1 MEAIILKFGEEG
13 LDEVTESIL
22 RTVNRLKALQTSLES
37 TRRAMQMVTQS
48 KLDTKL
54 NRIGIAANNA
64 ADRLSKLN
72 AQMVILNSQASG
84 NPRAI
89 VPYTGGGSARGP
101 RSASGGGSALPI
113 RGPYSRLALRQS
125 QLQAAIA
132 SGDPTAILDAQFNMS
147 QAQKAVQRSLPKP
160 TSPPKAQ
167 PGFSGNLAR
176 LIMSTRV
183 GNGSAMPLVGNIAR
197 LFGVSSGVLR
207 NFLIAGGPSTGII
220 AAAYAAAKFGMARAR
235 EINAGAG
242 ASFAGGSSI
251 KGMSGALG
259 FDALDGPNNFQSAIQ
274 DGAAR
279 SFAMKAGINP
289 YYNAMTGS
297 GGNFAEKMN
306 QFIRVYGDPNRS
318 NNREALAAARA
329 VGLEQQIG
337 LSRNASA
344 NVRELVFNRAARNS
358 PLTKQ
363 LAADT
368 GMLANGAM
376 AEFNRMMDNLATY
389 ILPGLNGSLKPFV
402 GFMQALNNFF
412 ERGEA
417 GWMKTLK
424 DLWVIPDRELPIE
437 RILNALSDLLDPG
450 GRQKR
455 EREAAQ
461 NLNKASEKLVEAAE
475 AFKDGTYGAA
485 NVNGIVPG
493 GVRGAVQNGDA
504 NAARYYANQGLPL
517 I

>member
-1 MEAIILKFGEEG
+1 MEAIILKFREDG

-22 RTVNRLKALQTSLES
+22 RTVNRLKALESSLAA

-48 KLDTKL
+48 KLDNKL
-54 NRIGIAANNA
+54 NRIGIAAANA
-64 ADRLSKLN
+64 TDKLSKLN
-72 AQMVILNSQASG
+72 AQMVVLSSQSVG

-89 VPYTGGGSARGP
+89 VPNVARTASNAI
-101 RSASGGGSALPI
+101 RSGNSRLPVVN
-113 RGPYSRLALRQS
+113 GPYSRLAARQS

-132 SGDPTAILDAQFNMS
+132 SGDPTAILDAQFNMA
-147 QAQKAVQRSLPKP
+147 QAQKSLQRSLPKP
-160 TSPPKAQ
+160 PLPPKAQ
-167 PGFSGNLAR
+167 PGFASNLGR
-176 LIMSTRV
+176 LVMSTRV
-183 GNGSAMPLVGNIAR
+183 GNGSVMPLVGNIAR
-197 LFGVSSGVLR
+197 LFGVSSAGMGQIALR
-207 NFLIAGGPSTGII
+207 LLPLLVMQQAF
-220 AAAYAAAKFGMARAR
+220 KFGMSRAG

-242 ASFAGGSSI
+242 ASFSGASSI
-251 KGMSGALG
+251 KGMSNALG
-259 FDALDGPNNFQSAIQ
+259 FDPLQGPNGFQGAIQ
-274 DGAAR
+274 SGAAR
-279 SFAMKAGINP
+279 SFAIKAGINP
-289 YYNAMTGS
+289 YYNEMTGA
-297 GGNFAEKMN
+297 GGNFAEKMG
-306 QFIRVYGDPNRS
+306 QFIRVYGDPNRT

-344 NVRELVFNRAARNS
+344 NVRELVFNRAARNN
-358 PLTKQ
+358 PLSRQ

-389 ILPGLNGSLKPFV
+389 ILPGLNGGLKPFV
-402 GFMQALNNFF
+402 GFMQSLNNFF
-412 ERGEA
+412 EKGES

-424 DLWVIPDRELPIE
+424 DLWVIPDRPLPIE

-450 GRQKR
+450 GKQKR

-475 AFKDGTYGAA
+475 AFKDGTYGSA
-485 NVNGIVPG
+485 NVNGIVPA